1 MPAIYQ
7 PFVERIARVT
17 VQVTRN
23 NSRGEPTNFTYVYE
37 QHRMRIQV
45 RQGGQQFGNAH
56 IEIFGAK
63 LADMNQ
69 IARLWLESMTPQ
81 NTDTVAIDV
90 WDGKTFVPFFQGVIT
105 WSAVDASGIPHVK
118 LVVDANAAMPLMN
131 TPVSPYANPGPV
143 ILSDVL
149 ISLAQQAGFSVDYA
163 ASAPVYSLSDIRL
176 TGSPLQQ
183 IGALMRHFP
192 DLTWFVNLQRVVV
205 RQANAPFE
213 ADAIRVA
220 VDTGMQFAPVY
231 STSGLQISTIFNPR
245 IRPGVALD
253 VQTDFDF
260 VNRTQ
265 WVAAVLAH
273 ALEPNVPGGQW
284 TTSLAANSFGSKNN
298 T

>member
-1 MPAIYQ
+1 MAATFQ
-7 PFVERIARVT
+7 PFIERVARVT
-17 VQVTRN
+17 IQVDRM
-23 NSRGEPTNFTYVYE
+23 NSRGQPDTFRYVFE

-56 IEIFGAK
+56 VEIFGVQ

-69 IARLWLESMTPQ
+69 IARLWFETMTPQ
-81 NTDTVAIDV
+81 NADTLNIEV

-105 WSAVDASGIPHVK
+105 WPAVDASGMPLVK

-131 TPVSPYANPGPV
+131 TAVSPYANPGPV
-143 ILSDVL
+143 ILSDAL
-149 ISLAQQAGFSVDYA
+149 STIAAAAGFQVDYA
-163 ASAPVYSLSDIRL
+163 ATAPVYSMSDIRL

-192 DLTWFVNLQRVVV
+192 DLTWFVNLQRVVI
-205 RQANAPFE
+205 RQANSPFS

-220 VDTGMQFAPVY
+220 VDTGLQGAPTY
-231 STSGLQISTIFNPR
+231 STSGLQVSTLFNPR

-253 VQTDFDF
+253 VATDFDF
-260 VNRTQ
+260 VNRTL

-273 ALEPNVPGGQW
+273 SLEPNVPGGQW
-284 TTSLAANSFGSKNN
+284 TTSLAANSYGSKNN

>member
-1 MPAIYQ
+1 MAATFQ
-7 PFVERIARVT
+7 PFVPRIARVT
-17 VQVTRN
+17 IQVDRL
-23 NSRGEPTNFTYVYE
+23 NSRGEPDTFRYVFE

-56 IEIFGAK
+56 VEIYGVL

-69 IARLWLESMTPQ
+69 IARLWLETMTPQ
-81 NTDTVAIDV
+81 NADTIMIEV

-105 WSAVDASGIPHVK
+105 WSAVDASGIPQVK

-131 TPVSPYANPGPV
+131 TPASPYANPGPV
-143 ILSDVL
+143 ILKDALSA
-149 ISLAQQAGFSVDYA
+149 LAKQAGFTVDYSA
-163 ASAPVYSLSDIRL
+163 AAPVYSLTDIRL

-205 RQANAPFE
+205 REANSPYTT
-213 ADAIRVA
+213 DAIRVA
-220 VDTGMQFAPVY
+220 VDTGLQGAPVY
-231 STSGLQISTIFNPR
+231 STSGLQIATVFNPR

-253 VQTDFDF
+253 VETSFDF
-260 VNRTQ
+260 VNRTL

-273 ALEPNVPGGQW
+273 NIEPNMPGGQW
-284 TTSLAANSFGSKNN
+284 TTSVAANSYGAKNN